1 MRFHPR
7 THSTRLGRSIL
18 AVLDRAL
25 AGHRKRRR
33 PGCRGIV
40 LGTQSQCNQR
50 KRIDFAAALQFLLA
64 LKAFEGVAAILI
76 PHPACLLGFQ
86 IALGYQCLLNLLIPL
101 RRWSHLPSPP
111 GHCPP
116 LPAALR
122 GGRSGSRCLG
132 MAPICRAGSGGRA
145 LAGRGGS
152 GGGPMCCAGCNRS
165 LGGNRPGRDRLG
177 RGLCGR
183 FCRRCRLRR
192 RRRRRFLGLRL
203 RWRRSGIRHYRYDG
217 TRSPSHIWCSDSN
230 RDPRSPGLSRGP
242 RGSCIT
248 AWPAGIRRDSNW
260 SRWWNWALRG
270 AGRGTAPR
278 HRASAWLAPSS
289 HPRCC

>member
-1 MRFHPR
+1 MGLIGMRFHPR
-7 THSTRLGRSIL
+7 THSTRRGRSIL

-50 KRIDFAAALQFLLA
+50 KRIDFAAALQLLLA

-86 IALGYQCLLNLLIPL
+86 IALGHERLLNLLIPL

-122 GGRSGSRCLG
+122 GGRFGSRCLG

-165 LGGNRPGRDRLG
+165 LGGP
-177 RGLCGR
+177 
-183 FCRRCRLRR
+183 
-192 RRRRRFLGLRL
+192 
-203 RWRRSGIRHYRYDG
+203 
-217 TRSPSHIWCSDSN
+217 PSHTMEWSAWATPCRQADST
-230 RDPRSPGLSRGP
+230 PGTCVVNSVTIFSER
-242 RGSCIT
+242 RIT
-248 AWPAGIRRDSNW
+248 A
-260 SRWWNWALRG
+260 LRVTVD
-270 AGRGTAPR
+270 RKSTR
-278 HRASAWLAPSS
+278 LNSS
-289 HPRCC
+289 HL

>member
-1 MRFHPR
+1 MGLIGMRFHPR

-40 LGTQSQCNQR
+40 LGTQSQCDQR

-101 RRWSHLPSPP
+101 RRWSHLPSPT
-111 GHCPP
+111 GDRLA

-132 MAPICRAGSGGRA
+132 MAPICRAGSGGPA
-145 LAGRGGS
+145 L
-152 GGGPMCCAGCNRS
+152 PE
-165 LGGNRPGRDRLG
+165 RD
-177 RGLCGR
+177 
-183 FCRRCRLRR
+183 
-192 RRRRRFLGLRL
+192 
-203 RWRRSGIRHYRYDG
+203 
-217 TRSPSHIWCSDSN
+217 
-230 RDPRSPGLSRGP
+230 
-242 RGSCIT
+242 
-248 AWPAGIRRDSNW
+248 A
-260 SRWWNWALRG
+260 SRWE
-270 AGRGTAPR
+270 
-278 HRASAWLAPSS
+278 
-289 HPRCC
+289 